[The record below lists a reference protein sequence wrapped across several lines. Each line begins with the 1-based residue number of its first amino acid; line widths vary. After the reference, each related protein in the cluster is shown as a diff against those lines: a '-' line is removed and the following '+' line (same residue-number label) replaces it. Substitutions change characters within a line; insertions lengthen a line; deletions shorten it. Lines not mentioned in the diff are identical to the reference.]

1 MAPLKKFYVGFSDKA
16 SHFKLP
22 LPYVGATYGL
32 LNNMDEIIESLYLF
46 FAGEFDKLEQFL
58 AKYRPEQKGD

>member
-1 MAPLKKFYVGFSDKA
+1 MAPVKKFYVGFSDKA

-32 LNNMDEIIESLYLF
+32 LNNVDKSIEALHLF
-46 FAGEFDKLEQFL
+46 FAGDFEKLEQFL
-58 AKYRPEQKGD
+58 AKYRPGQKGD